1 MIVVLRPIGRKT
13 WSGLI
18 KYRNCYEDI
27 GPYFTR
33 SGRIYT
39 GLTPEDEVRI
49 GTILGLDLR
58 SSSEYWKD
66 FFIRTAG
73 KDLYLDTNDINDE
86 LRYLFLKN
94 HKRVKNSILENK
106 ASANFVLVNKDEE
119 AKRSNLYSKVKRE
132 AIKAFDSLTPEDMRK
147 CLRIYGHNGDSM
159 GNELVEKTL
168 FDIVEGNPQG
178 FIDKWVSNPYKE
190 TEALIERAI
199 SKNIMRRNKNIYKY
213 GTEIIGHNIGEVI
226 AFFENVKNQDIKIA
240 VMKQLESKSN
250 LTYTPPFEE
259 EVLPYSIREEVQE
272 APIRDRKGV
281 SIIEDEEEKAFNA
294 ELIGKKSKIESRKT
308 VNTI

>member
-1 MIVVLRPIGRKT
+1 MIVVLRPIGRKS

-39 GLTPEDEVRI
+39 GLTPEDEIRI
-49 GTILGLDLR
+49 GAAIGADLR
-58 SSSEYWKD
+58 SASEFWKE
-66 FFIRTAG
+66 FFIRTSG
-73 KDLYLDTNDINDE
+73 KDLYLDTDDIHDE
-86 LRYLFLKN
+86 LKYIFLKS

-106 ASANFVLVNKDEE
+106 ASANFVLINKDEE

-132 AIKAFDSLTPEDMRK
+132 AIRSFDDLTPEDMRK

-159 GNELVEKTL
+159 SNELVEKTL

-178 FIDKWVSNPYKE
+178 FIDKWVKNPYKE

-199 SKNIMRRNKNIYKY
+199 AKNIMRRNKNIYKY
-213 GTEIIGHNIGEVI
+213 GTEIVGHNIGEVI
-226 AFFENVKNQDIKIA
+226 AFLENNKNQDIKIA
-240 VMKQLESKSN
+240 IMKQLESKTFIDYNS
-250 LTYTPPFEE
+250 FEE
-259 EVLPYSIREEVQE
+259 PVIEE
-272 APIRDRKGV
+272 PIKDTPKPDKKGRM
-281 SIIEDEEEKAFNA
+281 IIEDDEEKAFNA
-294 ELIGKKSKIESRKT
+294 EIASRTKKKT

>member
-1 MIVVLRPIGRKT
+1 MIVVLRPIGRKS

-49 GTILGLDLR
+49 GALLGIDLR
-58 SSSEYWKD
+58 SSSEYWKE
-66 FFIRTAG
+66 FFVRTSG
-73 KDLYLDTNDINDE
+73 KDLYLDTNDIHDE
-86 LRYLFLKN
+86 LKYLFLKN

-106 ASANFVLVNKDEE
+106 ASANFVLINKDEE

-132 AIKAFDSLTPEDMRK
+132 AIKAFDDLTPEDMRK

-159 GNELVEKTL
+159 SNELVEKTL

-178 FIDKWVSNPYKE
+178 FVDKWVNNPYKE

-199 SKNIMRRNKNIYKY
+199 AKNIMRRNKNIYKY
-213 GTEIIGHNIGEVI
+213 GTEIIGHNSGEVI
-226 AFFENVKNQDIKIA
+226 GFLENPKNQDIKIA
-240 VMKQLESKSN
+240 IMKQLESK
-250 LTYTPPFEE
+250 TFIDYTPSFEE
-259 EVLPYSIREEVQE
+259 PVVVEEPEEVIPV
-272 APIRDRKGV
+272 ADKKGRM
-281 SIIEDEEEKAFNA
+281 IIEDEEEKAFNA
-294 ELIGKKSKIESRKT
+294 ELKSKRTKKT

>member
-13 WSGLI
+13 WSGLV

-39 GLTPEDEVRI
+39 GLTPEDETRI
-49 GTILGLDLR
+49 GTEIGADLR
-58 SSSEYWKD
+58 SSSDFWKD

-73 KDLYLDTNDINDE
+73 KDLYLDTNDVHDE
-86 LRYLFLKN
+86 LRYLFLKG

-106 ASANFVLVNKDEE
+106 ASANFVLINKDEE
-119 AKRSNLYSKVKRE
+119 ARRSNLYSKIKRD

-159 GNELVEKTL
+159 SNELVEKTL

-178 FIDKWVSNPYKE
+178 FVERWVNNPYKE

-199 SKNIMRRNKNIYKY
+199 AKNILRRNKNIYKY
-213 GTEIIGHNIGEVI
+213 GTEIIGHNVGEVI
-226 AFFENVKNQDIKIA
+226 GFLENIKNQDIKIA
-240 VMKQLESKSN
+240 IMKQLESKAT
-250 LTYTPPFEE
+250 LDYTPSFDIPTIEE
-259 EVLPYSIREEVQE
+259 PVVE
-272 APIRDRKGV
+272 APKADRKGV
-281 SIIEDEEEKAFNA
+281 SIIEDDEEKAFNA
-294 ELIGKKSKIESRKT
+294 ELISKKNKKT

>member
-49 GTILGLDLR
+49 GSIVGTDLR
-58 SSSEYWKD
+58 SNSEFWKN
-66 FFIRTAG
+66 FFVRTSG
-73 KDLYLDTNDINDE
+73 KDLYLDTNDIHDE
-86 LRYLFLKN
+86 LKYLFLKS

-106 ASANFVLVNKDEE
+106 ASANFVLINKDEE
-119 AKRSNLYSKVKRE
+119 AKRSNLYSKIKRD
-132 AIKAFDSLTPEDMRK
+132 AIKAFDDLTPEDMRK

-159 GNELVEKTL
+159 SNELVEKTL
-168 FDIVEGNPQG
+168 FDIVEGNPEG
-178 FIDKWVSNPYKE
+178 FIERWVNNPYKE
-190 TEALIERAI
+190 TEALIERSIA
-199 SKNIMRRNKNIYKY
+199 KNIIRRNKNIYKY

-226 AFFENVKNQDIKIA
+226 GFLENIKNQDIKISI
-240 VMKQLESKSN
+240 MKQLDSKASID
-250 LTYTPPFEE
+250 YIPSFEE
-259 EVLPYSIREEVQE
+259 DLPIIEEE
-272 APIRDRKGV
+272 KPKADKRGV
-281 SIIEDEEEKAFNA
+281 AIIEDDEEKAFKA
-294 ELIGKKSKIESRKT
+294 ELETKKNRKT